1 MWTDRGDGGRKMIA
15 RVKVGV
21 SGPRQVVGK
30 SATITSRSRMEFF
43 LNELI
48 GRTSKKILGS
58 VEA

>member
-1 MWTDRGDGGRKMIA
+1 MVIA

-30 SATITSRSRMEFF
+30 SATSTSRSRMEFF